1 MTGMA
6 PHIIVIG
13 MPQLIMRV
21 IVSQHIFSISMLIM
35 PAGAIM
41 HVMP

>member
-1 MTGMA
+1 MTGME

-13 MPQLIMRV
+13 MPQLIRRV
-21 IVSQHIFSISMLIM
+21 IVSQHIFSMSMLIM
-35 PAGAIM
+35 PAGIIM